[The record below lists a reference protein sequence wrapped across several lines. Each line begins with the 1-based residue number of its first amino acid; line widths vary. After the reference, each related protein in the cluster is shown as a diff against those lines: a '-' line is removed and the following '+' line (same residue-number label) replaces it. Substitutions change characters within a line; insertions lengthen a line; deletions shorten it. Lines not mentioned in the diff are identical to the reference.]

1 MKCLCGRKGWL
12 RVPLQPLQRHAPV
25 PSHCLRTQATHLQ
38 AAEQS
43 FIEKGLVGL
52 GQSAY
57 GGIFLLGRN
66 VVLLAENISFVQGTH
81 ISREANFAL

>member
-1 MKCLCGRKGWL
+1 
-12 RVPLQPLQRHAPV
+12 
-25 PSHCLRTQATHLQ
+25 LQ